1 MNPFTVGRPGRR
13 AIAPCMVLLA
23 GLALSGCSDARKA
36 LGMEKSTP
44 DEFKIVNR
52 APLSLPPDYALR
64 PPQPGASRPQEQG
77 TPEQARQAVLGAG
90 GTQARPA
97 VPAAASAGEA
107 AFLAKVGTSRS
118 DPRIREMVDRESVA
132 LAEAD
137 RTFLDRLV
145 FWRKPDAPGT
155 VVDPQ
160 REAQRLR
167 ENQALGRSAT
177 EGDTPTIRRRKKGA
191 LEGIF

>member
-1 MNPFTVGRPGRR
+1 MKPLSVGRASNR
-13 AIAPCMVLLA
+13 AMVPCLMLLA
-23 GLALSGCSDARKA
+23 ALALSACGDARKA
-36 LGMEKSTP
+36 LGFEKSTP
-44 DEFKIVNR
+44 DEFRVVNR

-64 PPQPGASRPQEQG
+64 PPQPGASRPQEQA
-77 TPEQARQAVLGAG
+77 TQEQARQVVLGAAQ
-90 GTQARPA
+90 TRPTA
-97 VPAAASAGEA
+97 PIGASAGET
-107 AFLAKVGTSRS
+107 AFLAKVGAPRT

-137 RTFLDRLV
+137 RTFLDRIV
-145 FWRKPDAPGT
+145 FWRKPDDPGT

-167 ENQALGRSAT
+167 ENQALGRSVT
-177 EGDTPTIRRRKKGA
+177 DGDTPIIRRRKKGA